1 MKSRNISDAFF
12 LSNPMYRGMAEE
24 IIIVCT
30 GSAGLL
36 LGWSRFRVFPWTNMI
51 GILLLIFSFA
61 FHRKAEKNHEQAHR
75 ASREIRML
83 ITDQVYSKIRHPL
96 YLSLIGINLG
106 IALAFGI
113 LIPHLLVLI
122 SIVHWVVTS
131 LKEEEFLMH
140 EFPEQYS
147 RYKKTV
153 RWRMVPG
160 IF

>member
-1 MKSRNISDAFF
+1 
-12 LSNPMYRGMAEE
+12 
-24 IIIVCT
+24 
-30 GSAGLL
+30 
-36 LGWSRFRVFPWTNMI
+36 
-51 GILLLIFSFA
+51 
-61 FHRKAEKNHEQAHR
+61 
-75 ASREIRML
+75 
-83 ITDQVYSKIRHPL
+83 L